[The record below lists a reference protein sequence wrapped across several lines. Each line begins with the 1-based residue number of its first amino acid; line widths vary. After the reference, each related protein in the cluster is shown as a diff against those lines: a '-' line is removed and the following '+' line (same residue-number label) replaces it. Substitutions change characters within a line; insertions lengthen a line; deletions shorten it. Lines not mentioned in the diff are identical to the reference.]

1 MGTAVILVIMGG
13 ILATPLG
20 FRLFSSKSQI
30 LERAQDRLS
39 SFFPYFSCAFL
50 VVVLDKIEIK
60 YGESLAPR
68 FGWEYTS
75 LIHSIE
81 GDVVVKIQNWGTD
94 VHLTHFLAFM
104 YFVVFTFM
112 LYFSL
117 TFYFFCG
124 EEKHARRIALAYLL
138 NYLFVLPF
146 YLFFP
151 VTETWRAYEFLDAPQ
166 KMQALLFNFNKDIL
180 QSVTTF
186 SALNNCFPSMH
197 TSLSAT
203 IALISLH
210 SKNKRY
216 TLFCWISAF
225 LIIFSTIYLGIH
237 WISDVVAGVIL
248 AIIVYLLCNRID
260 YGISFPF
267 RIEYVSIG
275 SRFFLNHHEKKSV
288 SG

>member
-1 MGTAVILVIMGG
+1 MGTTVILAIMGG

-20 FRLFSSKSQI
+20 IRFFSSKGQI
-30 LERAQDRLS
+30 STRVQDKLS
-39 SFFPYFSCAFL
+39 SFLPYFFCAFL

-60 YGESLAPR
+60 YGESLASH

-81 GDVVVKIQNWGTD
+81 GDIVVEIQNWGNN
-94 VHLTHFLAFM
+94 VHLTYFLAFM
-104 YFVVFTFM
+104 YFITFTFM

-124 EEKHARRIALAYLL
+124 EETHARKIALAYLL

-166 KMQALLFNFNKDIL
+166 KMQALLFNFNRDIL
-180 QSVTTF
+180 QCVTTF

-210 SKNKRY
+210 SKYKRY
-216 TLFCWISAF
+216 TLFCWISAL
-225 LIIFSTIYLGIH
+225 LIILSTIYLGIH
-237 WISDVVAGVIL
+237 WVSDVAAGVIL
-248 AIIVYLLCNRID
+248 AVFVYLLCNKID
-260 YGISFPF
+260 YEISFPF
-267 RIEYVSIG
+267 RIEYVKIG
-275 SRFFLNHHEKKSV
+275 SRIFLSNHETEPV